1 MYNMMKFINAKFI
14 PKKRMRMCV
23 GIDVF
28 AQCQQ
33 NFFEISV
40 FKRSNIAIN
49 DTANW

>member
-1 MYNMMKFINAKFI
+1 
-14 PKKRMRMCV
+14 MRV

-28 AQCQQ
+28 VQCLQM
-33 NFFEISV
+33 FFEISV

>member
-1 MYNMMKFINAKFI
+1 MGAFWSDVLRIDKI
-14 PKKRMRMCV
+14 PMRV

-33 NFFEISV
+33 IFFEISV
-40 FKRSNIAIN
+40 FKRSNISIN